1 MLKESYGSRRR
12 YALGTALDSVMNY
25 PFRTAVL
32 DFLHRRI
39 SAFEMADFLTA
50 QRLHYPAPLYRSL
63 MNLLGSHDVE
73 RLRNALASGECW
85 KERSR
90 EDQLA
95 LEASLRPEDWQ
106 RADRLE
112 RLALAIQFSI
122 PGVPSVYYGDELA
135 MTGTGDPFN
144 RRPVRDGMLSGEARS
159 AEAAS
164 LHDYVKELAG
174 KRNAHSA
181 LRTGDAVFL
190 ACDADVLLIFRSDGA
205 ERILTVV
212 NRAEE
217 ERDYTL
223 WLPDCK
229 TEGRIGPCTAS
240 MLVL

>member
-1 MLKESYGSRRR
+1 M
-12 YALGTALDSVMNY
+12 
-25 PFRTAVL
+25 
-32 DFLHRRI
+32 
-39 SAFEMADFLTA
+39 
-50 QRLHYPAPLYRSL
+50 
-63 MNLLGSHDVE
+63 
-73 RLRNALASGECW
+73 
-85 KERSR
+85 
-90 EDQLA
+90 
-95 LEASLRPEDWQ
+95 
-106 RADRLE
+106 
-112 RLALAIQFSI
+112 AIQFSI

-144 RRPVRDGMLSGEARS
+144 RRPIRDGILSGEVRS
-159 AEAAS
+159 SEAAS

-174 KRNAHSA
+174 RRNAHPA

-212 NRAEE
+212 NRSEE